1 MTIVRRNSFFTSI
14 YLYTQK
20 NNKRD
25 IMYVIQ
31 FEIERT
37 EMENVY
43 EAYLELS
50 CKENYWLYWCEDVNK
65 FALIFSLHH
74 TRICD
79 I

>member
-20 NNKRD
+20 NKKRD

-50 CKENYWLYWCEDVNK
+50 CKENY
-65 FALIFSLHH
+65 
-74 TRICD
+74 
-79 I
+79 